1 MTKVFD
7 DDHEESDNNTSDDK
21 FDIGDDMFGHA
32 QLSATILDNSGGV
45 CNSFDTTVACDE
57 TIAHVDDD
65 EDIEDETDSGVHN
78 TPDNLNDDIDTS
90 FDILTHDSLY
100 ESLKYQQG
108 KYNFLQ

>member
-7 DDHEESDNNTSDDK
+7 DTNEDVDSDIDK
-21 FDIGDDMFGHA
+21 SDDMFDHA

-57 TIAHVDDD
+57 IIAHVDDD
-65 EDIEDETDSGVHN
+65 EDLEDETDSGVHN

-90 FDILTHDSLY
+90 FGILTHDSLY